1 MNKKKTPNLTS
12 VYEYNQMIV
21 HTLLGYKAGQS
32 SAESSRKVF

>member
-1 MNKKKTPNLTS
+1 MNKKNPPNLTS